1 MTYLKQIEDHIDLFP
16 EMPPLSQQLLGY
28 LHDPQVD
35 FTIIKE
41 LVQYDPGLTANI
53 LKLANSVHFGAAGKV
68 SSLQTALARLGTER
82 ILELVLSLTV
92 SSRLK
97 VSLPGYGLQ
106 ARDLL
111 RHSIWT
117 AVAAQELANLLNMK
131 QVEMIFTVGLLHDL
145 GLLLLDPFIQ
155 TERLRFNQAVGAPE
169 ASFEQIEQDIL
180 GLDHARAGGMILAK
194 WQLTPEIVAGVQ
206 GHHQPEQSTQHQD
219 LIYLI
224 HLADMLSLSEGI
236 GTGEY
241 GLQHNV
247 SPHTVKA
254 VGLKKKHLEY
264 VASKTLDKM
273 QELEKI
279 LS

>member
-1 MTYLKQIEDHIDLFP
+1 
-16 EMPPLSQQLLGY
+16 
-28 LHDPQVD
+28 
-35 FTIIKE
+35 
-41 LVQYDPGLTANI
+41 YDPGLTANI
-53 LKLANSVHFGAAGKV
+53 LRLANSVHFGAVRKV
-68 SSLQTALARLGTER
+68 NSLQAALTRLGTKK

-92 SSRLK
+92 SSRLT

-117 AVAAQELANLLNMK
+117 AVAAQELANLLDMK
-131 QVEMIFTVGLLHDL
+131 QVEMIFTAGLLHDL

-155 TERLRFNQAVGAPE
+155 KERLRFNQAVDTLE
-169 ASFEQIEQDIL
+169 ASFEQVEQDIL
-180 GLDHARAGGMILAK
+180 GIDHSRAGGMILAK
-194 WQLTPEIVAGVQ
+194 WQLTPEIVAGVRW
-206 GHHQPEQSTQHQD
+206 HHQPEQATAYQE
-219 LIYLI
+219 LTLLI

-247 SPHTVKA
+247 CPQCVKK
-254 VGLKKKHLEY
+254 VGLKKEHLEY

-273 QELEKI
+273 KELENI
-279 LS
+279 LFQFDQFKP